1 MKILVEKNLLYGYLE
16 NGDETNGY
24 DERVS
29 VDLAVFIGGHATI
42 ERATMAAL
50 QILYA
55 NGPRDVDT
63 LGQSV
68 LFYIDGDHTNIL
80 ITLQSKP
87 LGALTYG
94 CLAVSHDRPQHR
106 SSAPSYQ
113 RSSITRMHSAAA
125 SLFAKRTVRA
135 HCGSA
140 AN

>member
-1 MKILVEKNLLYGYLE
+1 MKDCPLGEIFLYNHKNLTIVISMLYLNRGMKIFVEKMLLFGYLE

-42 ERATMAAL
+42 ERATMAEL

-68 LFYIDGDHTNIL
+68 LFYIKGDVTNIL
-80 ITLQSKP
+80 ITLNFNGRFCELRLLEQ
-87 LGALTYG
+87 TNEI
-94 CLAVSHDRPQHR
+94 CQVLAATH
-106 SSAPSYQ
+106 
-113 RSSITRMHSAAA
+113 
-125 SLFAKRTVRA
+125 
-135 HCGSA
+135 
-140 AN
+140 